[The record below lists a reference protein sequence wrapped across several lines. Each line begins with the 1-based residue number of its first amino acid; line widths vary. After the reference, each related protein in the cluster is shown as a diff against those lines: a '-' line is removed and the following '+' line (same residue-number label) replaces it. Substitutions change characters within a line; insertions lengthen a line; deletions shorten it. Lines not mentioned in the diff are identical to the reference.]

1 MSVWGRGGVPG
12 SGLYA
17 AVSTGCPEGG
27 TIIAEVRQCVCMEG
41 GSIDNIRSVSQR
53 NPTQLLRAEP
63 GGAEGSGAKNIY
75 EIEEIRA
82 KNGGALP

>member
-1 MSVWGRGGVPG
+1 MA
-12 SGLYA
+12 L
-17 AVSTGCPEGG
+17 
-27 TIIAEVRQCVCMEG
+27 IQ

-63 GGAEGSGAKNIY
+63 GGAEGFGAKNIY